1 MIVVAKQIAVSD
13 DVYQL
18 LVDMKGKD
26 KSFSEVIR
34 SLAGWRAKNR
44 EIMKFAGIGKKDAKR
59 LEKLKKMIAEDRKN
73 SIPREF

>member
-1 MIVVAKQIAVSD
+1 MAKQIAISD

-34 SLAGWRAKNR
+34 SLAGWRAKNKA
-44 EIMKFAGIGKKDAKR
+44 IMKFAGVGKNDSKR
-59 LEKLKKMIAEDRKN
+59 LEEFKKFIEEHRKN
-73 SIPREF
+73 SRPRHFE